1 MSEDDLDENASDGVT
16 VTPVPA
22 APSASMSTLD
32 GLGSSPPSL
41 SLSGASQ
48 SQSQSP
54 SQSLSG
60 VSQVVNDVLDDI
72 VVNSAVETPTN
83 SDAPV
88 LSPLATSGTAPPPL
102 NVTPSSGQTGI
113 SSPYAGAALTSA
125 YAETLSN
132 SPNPSAYMTQ
142 SQTDATIGNE
152 TPKAMHTSSEPT
164 TTTTTNTVGSQE
176 HISTSRERDSPL
188 VTQETLSSN
197 SPQSSISMDEVITT
211 PASSFQQ
218 QPTLEQQ
225 EQLLQQQ
232 QTEGFLFQESPTKQP
247 TTVQAPP
254 PPTLHDD
261 NPIASVDNSY
271 DDDSSVDTSTDVS
284 SSMEDP
290 WEILRQTVQVRMKPR
305 LICKVKKHLGKLG
318 SADVVCDV
326 TRARQLHRRN
336 ILVCKK
342 NERRIFSTNARD
354 PVEQLMRMH
363 TGITTEAWSV
373 QLKPPMWEPHTP
385 PPRKSLVGKL
395 WNLGRRTI
403 RPWTWWRKLRWTP
416 FDSEVEV
423 QSIPLNLV
431 GGLSLS
437 CAATYDYVDRRG
449 AIRWHATAGGQ
460 AKNVY
465 VRSAD
470 NSRYGLR
477 SAITAGSRG
486 HGKDNGNNDG
496 DSDDD
501 DDDND
506 SASEASSIA
515 GASFGIPYKRRLPPR
530 AQGPRRI
537 PLIPYVRHE
546 VRIGF
551 ECDFEPPSFEGAAGT
566 RSGHPM
572 EPSSEQSWSLGQTS
586 FALQQVKVVTHL

>member
-1 MSEDDLDENASDGVT
+1 M
-16 VTPVPA
+16 
-22 APSASMSTLD
+22 
-32 GLGSSPPSL
+32 
-41 SLSGASQ
+41 
-48 SQSQSP
+48 
-54 SQSLSG
+54 
-60 VSQVVNDVLDDI
+60 
-72 VVNSAVETPTN
+72 
-83 SDAPV
+83 
-88 LSPLATSGTAPPPL
+88 
-102 NVTPSSGQTGI
+102 
-113 SSPYAGAALTSA
+113 SA

-218 QPTLEQQ
+218 QPTLGQQ